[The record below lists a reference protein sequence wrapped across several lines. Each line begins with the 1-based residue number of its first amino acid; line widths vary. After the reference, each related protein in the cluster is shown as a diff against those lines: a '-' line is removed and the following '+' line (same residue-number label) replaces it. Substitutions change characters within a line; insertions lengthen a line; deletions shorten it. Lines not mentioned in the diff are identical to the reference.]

1 MKIASGFS
9 GVDSVSFDRNHQK
22 LTVIAHGVDPV
33 NIVTKLRRL
42 GPVELLSIGPAQ
54 EVTKE
59 EPKQHEE
66 KYFNVSNS
74 KVDDYILKLE
84 TVFGMK

>member
-1 MKIASGFS
+1 MIG
-9 GVDSVSFDRNHQK
+9 
-22 LTVIAHGVDPV
+22 HGVDPV

-66 KYFNVSNS
+66 KYFNVINS
-74 KVDDYILKLE
+74 KVVRRPHDFTTRSVQALVGVICDLCDLCC
-84 TVFGMK
+84 VM